1 MTGKTQSN
9 TLRHKRQSGFTLILS
24 LFLLA
29 ILASLGVAF
38 GLLVVLETKA
48 SYHKRHV
55 IRARENAKTALNQAL
70 QKIQEEAGPDQRVTA
85 RAEIWANGSAD
96 PDPQPATS
104 SQVAKIQGKNIGRQ
118 YYTGVWNSK
127 MANSTPSWLVSSQPK
142 SGGDKDHFTHP
153 SYLHRSNYPLST
165 DLESDPDFVKM
176 VSGSQKDYED
186 NRKNRLLTPDDS
198 LWLWKSA
205 VQEGQ
210 RGSDPKMYRSS
221 GHFAWWAGDEGIK
234 ARVNL
239 GFGKIDD
246 WVNKPIATNEL
257 QFKKVTPFTAAHNYG
272 FEGIGGL
279 SNLFDFK
286 DELESIPTLHS
297 LIPME
302 AATSKQVRKI
312 FHDASA
318 SNRGVIAD
326 VKHGGLKKDLTAAL
340 FNDIEFGRFLQGQSR
355 FQDTTQGNLSRKNPD
370 RIFDPLLRAS
380 EPGLT
385 GRKTGENPGGP
396 KWEQLRS
403 FTRLYDIV
411 NPNGTAYDTTDDFIP
426 IRDHNDNQ
434 HGIAPIL
441 TRLQIFFTA
450 SYEDTGID
458 KPCAINGGGSELKRL
473 YRLQFHVLP
482 AVVLWNPYDIR
493 IEPSDFTVIFWRNTF
508 PHNGGGYTNQ
518 CFGDYFRFQG
528 LPSDNR
534 HRFYVP
540 IRFKHKMT
548 FKIKQAGFEPGEAKV
563 FSPLFHTPYNPYSPD
578 GTGNL
583 LQEGW
588 RPGHS
593 FYTPNYTQSH
603 TSLDWSQKVLSG
615 DTSNTVDITKLKEL
629 PTAPKNAG
637 GQITDESKVV
647 CYQDARNKEF
657 YVTNPKI
664 GVKFSVY
671 STRRGGFVLYAHDI
685 PENAILPLG
694 QTSARGQSK
703 NPNDPAID
711 TDEDPIQYMKK
722 LRTHGHSPP
731 WIIPPTF
738 NRRSTRPLVYESGQ
752 PPDPLNNSPRDYTLL
767 WGKKYFMRFVD
778 NEGAPGIYFPKRGLR
793 KVRWLGDLN
802 PRSNTFGRSP
812 GEWNLSSRDTTVA
825 CFKTGVVN
833 TGVGT
838 YPIATEPNDSEGESP
853 FIGFSEQIGST
864 RCILFE
870 IPRNENFLSSIGQLM
885 HCNFTADYG
894 DKTTKE
900 YFRTGIGMREFFSDN
915 IGPAYALGNSLT
927 PVWLT
932 EPNRDFKRFDV
943 RDNSTPY
950 GGWLYDK
957 SYLLN
962 DALWDRFYFS
972 GVSSKQPMGYFIDP
986 DSGDITQYD
995 PADKAA
1001 SEHVP
1006 GTFNPRVGYFWGKRG
1021 MPLPSEDQSS
1031 DWYKMGERIKKHDLA
1046 ATNLAIEGP
1055 FNVNST
1061 SVDAWRALLSSF
1073 WATPAQMA
1081 FIFKLGP
1088 GSDESSGHS
1097 GSPFLR
1103 THGVYSEKFK
1113 GSAENGAPLDN
1124 SNSPSAYQG
1133 YRQLHQL
1140 EIEALAQKIVKL
1152 VKQRGP
1158 FKSMSE
1164 FINRNLK
1171 DRSDWRYKGTLQEAI
1186 DTTRIYPDSDGDGT
1200 PDSGGGS
1207 TYRINERFFDEG
1219 IEHIDTNNGDNNYN
1233 LQMLGR
1239 DVANRSISTGVPGYL
1254 TQADILARLGHVL
1267 TVRSD
1272 TFLIRA
1278 YGDSVAR
1285 AGIVARQEVC
1295 EAVIQRFPE
1304 YFDESKN
1311 EAHESISSG
1320 ETVDPRNQKLGRKFR
1335 VVSFRWLS
1343 REEI

>member
-411 NPNGTAYDTTDDFIP
+411 NPSGTAYDTTDDFIP

-458 KPCAINGGGSELKRL
+458 KPCGIPGGGSELKRL
-473 YRLQFHVLP
+473 YRLQFHVL
-482 AVVLWNPYDIR
+482 
-493 IEPSDFTVIFWRNTF
+493 
-508 PHNGGGYTNQ
+508 
-518 CFGDYFRFQG
+518 
-528 LPSDNR
+528 
-534 HRFYVP
+534 
-540 IRFKHKMT
+540 
-548 FKIKQAGFEPGEAKV
+548 
-563 FSPLFHTPYNPYSPD
+563 
-578 GTGNL
+578 
-583 LQEGW
+583 
-588 RPGHS
+588 
-593 FYTPNYTQSH
+593 
-603 TSLDWSQKVLSG
+603 
-615 DTSNTVDITKLKEL
+615 
-629 PTAPKNAG
+629 
-637 GQITDESKVV
+637 
-647 CYQDARNKEF
+647 
-657 YVTNPKI
+657 
-664 GVKFSVY
+664 
-671 STRRGGFVLYAHDI
+671 
-685 PENAILPLG
+685 
-694 QTSARGQSK
+694 
-703 NPNDPAID
+703 
-711 TDEDPIQYMKK
+711 
-722 LRTHGHSPP
+722 
-731 WIIPPTF
+731 
-738 NRRSTRPLVYESGQ
+738 
-752 PPDPLNNSPRDYTLL
+752 
-767 WGKKYFMRFVD
+767 
-778 NEGAPGIYFPKRGLR
+778 
-793 KVRWLGDLN
+793 
-802 PRSNTFGRSP
+802 
-812 GEWNLSSRDTTVA
+812 
-825 CFKTGVVN
+825 
-833 TGVGT
+833 
-838 YPIATEPNDSEGESP
+838 
-853 FIGFSEQIGST
+853 
-864 RCILFE
+864 
-870 IPRNENFLSSIGQLM
+870 
-885 HCNFTADYG
+885 
-894 DKTTKE
+894 
-900 YFRTGIGMREFFSDN
+900 
-915 IGPAYALGNSLT
+915 
-927 PVWLT
+927 
-932 EPNRDFKRFDV
+932 
-943 RDNSTPY
+943 
-950 GGWLYDK
+950 
-957 SYLLN
+957 
-962 DALWDRFYFS
+962 
-972 GVSSKQPMGYFIDP
+972 
-986 DSGDITQYD
+986 
-995 PADKAA
+995 
-1001 SEHVP
+1001 
-1006 GTFNPRVGYFWGKRG
+1006 
-1021 MPLPSEDQSS
+1021 
-1031 DWYKMGERIKKHDLA
+1031 
-1046 ATNLAIEGP
+1046 
-1055 FNVNST
+1055 
-1061 SVDAWRALLSSF
+1061 
-1073 WATPAQMA
+1073 
-1081 FIFKLGP
+1081 
-1088 GSDESSGHS
+1088 
-1097 GSPFLR
+1097 
-1103 THGVYSEKFK
+1103 
-1113 GSAENGAPLDN
+1113 
-1124 SNSPSAYQG
+1124 
-1133 YRQLHQL
+1133 
-1140 EIEALAQKIVKL
+1140 
-1152 VKQRGP
+1152 
-1158 FKSMSE
+1158 
-1164 FINRNLK
+1164 
-1171 DRSDWRYKGTLQEAI
+1171 
-1186 DTTRIYPDSDGDGT
+1186 
-1200 PDSGGGS
+1200 
-1207 TYRINERFFDEG
+1207 
-1219 IEHIDTNNGDNNYN
+1219 
-1233 LQMLGR
+1233 
-1239 DVANRSISTGVPGYL
+1239 
-1254 TQADILARLGHVL
+1254 
-1267 TVRSD
+1267 
-1272 TFLIRA
+1272 
-1278 YGDSVAR
+1278 
-1285 AGIVARQEVC
+1285 
-1295 EAVIQRFPE
+1295 
-1304 YFDESKN
+1304 
-1311 EAHESISSG
+1311 
-1320 ETVDPRNQKLGRKFR
+1320 
-1335 VVSFRWLS
+1335 
-1343 REEI
+1343 